1 MVFFFFLVPR
11 SSLISITCP
20 HGHLSLQPTGQLL
33 EVSVREQYRHRI
45 PVHLRMPGNHS
56 ISRVGQEGRTFNK
69 KSLKRSLQGSS
80 RKTTVTNDTEPRE
93 KGGTG
98 SIQAEVG
105 RSSTPKRTK
114 EGENQ
119 EALPGPGNYEV
130 IFNQLVG

>member
-114 EGENQ
+114 EGEN
-119 EALPGPGNYEV
+119 
-130 IFNQLVG
+130 

>member
-1 MVFFFFLVPR
+1 
-11 SSLISITCP
+11 
-20 HGHLSLQPTGQLL
+20 
-33 EVSVREQYRHRI
+33 
-45 PVHLRMPGNHS
+45 MPGNHS

-93 KGGTG
+93 KGVTG